1 MHFDSEFTNEAARI
15 SALNRYQIL
24 DTAPEER
31 FDRIT
36 KIVQIALDVPITAI
50 SLVDEKRQW
59 FKSKL
64 GLDVA
69 ETSREVAFCAHAIQD
84 ADPFVIENASSDA
97 RFRNN
102 PLVTGSPNIQSYL
115 GIPLVS
121 PDGFKIGTL
130 CAIDTVPREFDSQSI
145 ELMKHLS
152 QLVVH
157 QLELRQRID
166 RDPLT
171 GALTRSAFAN
181 DVKQAIS
188 IFLKQKIP
196 STLVVMDLDN
206 FKTLNETFGH
216 TISDELLRCVSESV
230 IEALRLSDSFGRIG
244 GEEFAILM
252 TGVST
257 DQAIQKIDE
266 VKDLIEAGTFGR
278 IEALRISPNF
288 GISQISSETD
298 AVEKWFR
305 NAETELR
312 KAKSAR
318 NSLSSS

>member
-1 MHFDSEFTNEAARI
+1 MDEAARI

-24 DTAPEER
+24 DTVPEER

-36 KIVQIALDVPITAI
+36 KIVQIVLDVPITAI

-64 GLDVA
+64 GLDVT
-69 ETSREVAFCAHAIQD
+69 ETSREVAFCAHAIQNT
-84 ADPFVIENASSDA
+84 DPFVIENASTDT
-97 RFRNN
+97 RFKNN
-102 PLVTGSPNIQSYL
+102 PLVTGDPNIQSYL

-121 PDGFKIGTL
+121 PDGFKVGTL
-130 CAIDTVPREFDSQSI
+130 CAIDTVPREFDAQSI

-196 STLVVMDLDN
+196 STLVVLDLEN
-206 FKTLNETFGH
+206 FKTLNDTFGN
-216 TISDELLRCVSESV
+216 IIGDELLRCVSESV
-230 IEALRLSDSFGRIG
+230 TETLRLSDSFGRIG

-252 TGVST
+252 TGISAEQAAKKL
-257 DQAIQKIDE
+257 DQ
-266 VKDLIEAGTFGR
+266 VRDLIETGTFGR

-288 GISQISSETD
+288 GIAQISNDTD
-298 AVEKWFR
+298 AVHKWFR
-305 NAETELR
+305 NADTELR
-312 KAKSAR
+312 ITKRRRISIS
-318 NSLSSS
+318 NS